1 MPFIIGDTCGDPTGV
16 GESRMRREKA
26 AKGKMDTTIEEAEA
40 LVLQSNSTDGEECH
54 ELVNCDD
61 YGDNEETQQQAQ
73 GNTECDD
80 SISHV
85 PVDSNDD
92 INNTSAEVAVQQME
106 EHMEAGDEETMNY
119 ACCDCGKSLTA
130 AALMQEVEYVVIDV
144 ASINEALKKDITEE
158 QMEEQDK
165 ELRSLVGGTFYNDNR
180 RSRASSSHKRRKPH
194 NNDSDKR
201 QKTTVGMNKE
211 NEVPQGT
218 KRRRSNNTGIQD
230 CQCTSSFQAVN
241 TLINSNMTLQERL
254 ERAAR
259 R

>member
-1 MPFIIGDTCGDPTGV
+1 MQVEGEPSALLQWYQEVDETEDEYTPT
-16 GESRMRREKA
+16 RIHDREKLNCL
-26 AKGKMDTTIEEAEA
+26 GKATVREGPLWA
-40 LVLQSNSTDGEECH
+40 TDSEGE
-54 ELVNCDD
+54 
-61 YGDNEETQQQAQ
+61 
-73 GNTECDD
+73 
-80 SISHV
+80 
-85 PVDSNDD
+85 
-92 INNTSAEVAVQQME
+92 
-106 EHMEAGDEETMNY
+106 
-119 ACCDCGKSLTA
+119 
-130 AALMQEVEYVVIDV
+130 EVEYVVIDV

-180 RSRASSSHKRRKPH
+180 RSRACSSHKRCKPH
-194 NNDSDKR
+194 DNDSNKR
-201 QKTTVGMNKE
+201 QKTTVGVNKE